1 MVDEASVLIET
12 LEAMTAFVAVEREWP
27 MSKTINWPVRVSPSS
42 LLLLLLLLPVL
53 SDGLTLVTC
62 RRNNKGKR
70 GGRRGREVER
80 EREVARER
88 RTRREE
94 SEAEEGERGRVAE
107 CVNTDTDRNRRHR
120 PASPFLS
127 PLPPQNRVTH
137 VAICG
142 RR

>member
-12 LEAMTAFVAVEREWP
+12 FEAMTAFVAVEREWP

-80 EREVARER
+80 ERERER
-88 RTRREE
+88 SREREGQGEKKVRRKKEK
-94 SEAEEGERGRVAE
+94 EGG
-107 CVNTDTDRNRRHR
+107 
-120 PASPFLS
+120 
-127 PLPPQNRVTH
+127 
-137 VAICG
+137 
-142 RR
+142 

>member
-12 LEAMTAFVAVEREWP
+12 FEAMTAFVAVEREWP

-80 EREVARER
+80 ERERGRER
-88 RTRREE
+88 EKDKERRK
-94 SEAEEGERGRVAE
+94 
-107 CVNTDTDRNRRHR
+107 
-120 PASPFLS
+120 
-127 PLPPQNRVTH
+127 
-137 VAICG
+137 
-142 RR
+142 